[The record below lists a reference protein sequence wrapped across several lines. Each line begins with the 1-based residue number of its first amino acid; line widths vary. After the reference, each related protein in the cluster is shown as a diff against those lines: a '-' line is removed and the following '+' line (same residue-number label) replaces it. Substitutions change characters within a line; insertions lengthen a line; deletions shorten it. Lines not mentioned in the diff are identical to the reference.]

1 MRWAARAWPWWP
13 AGGMIACLL
22 YVAMPDGRASAVMS
36 AVVGSGA
43 VALVLAGVR
52 RKPAGRRG
60 PWWIFGAGLVAW
72 VAGDEIY
79 AYDAFVTGTHPYP
92 SWADA
97 CYLAAYPLFVISLF
111 RLTRDRRPRDFAA
124 LLDAA
129 MIATG
134 LGLVYWLFVIGPIV
148 RDDATPIAVRM
159 VTAAYPTAGVLL
171 VAVVG
176 PLLIRP
182 GRRSPSL
189 WMLTFGSA
197 AAAAGNVGYTLLP
210 GLHPALDRLVF
221 GVFLFSYFCFAGAA
235 LHPSGDAPEPPRA
248 APHDGWQRIAVLSAS
263 TLLVPLMLFIEAH
276 RANEH
281 ADVEAIGVGAVVLF
295 LLMLIRLSGF
305 FATVQRQAHQLER
318 LAMADELT
326 GLANRRLFEQNLA
339 VALRGGL
346 VQVAV
351 LDLNGFKEVNDT
363 FGHAAG
369 DRLLTVV
376 AQRLREAVRDDDVVA
391 RMGGDEFAV
400 LVREVSPAAMSAIA
414 ERIGASLRRPV
425 EANGQQLLVSASVG
439 TAGNE
444 DGADVTWDE
453 MLRRADAAM
462 YAAKRAGGGRHLRYT
477 AELDAQATV
486 RARAGAELRE
496 ALEAGQFHLVY
507 QPIVQLPEG
516 RIVSV
521 EALVRWSHPERGFVS
536 PAEFVPIAEET
547 GLIVELGEWILR
559 QACARAVAWH
569 REYGAAAPQR
579 ISVNVSARQLAEP
592 GFAGLVAAVLT
603 ETGLRPEQ
611 LVVELTET
619 AVFDGGQA
627 LRTVEALHR
636 RGVRIALDDFGTGHS
651 SLTLLRTVPV
661 DVLKVDKSFVD
672 KVTMAGRH
680 AVIATALIQV
690 SDGLG
695 LQAVAEGVETAEQAE
710 ELFRLGYRLAQG
722 YHFGKPVAQPDFT
735 RATRAVRVR

>member
-1 MRWAARAWPWWP
+1 MGTKRGWLWWP
-13 AGGMIACLL
+13 VCGVLACLV
-22 YVAMPDGRASAVMS
+22 YVLLPDGRFSAVLS
-36 AVVGSGA
+36 AVVGLAS
-43 VALVLAGVR
+43 VVLLIAGVR
-52 RKPAGRRG
+52 RKAAAHRG
-60 PWWIFGAGLVAW
+60 PWWVFAAGLVAW
-72 VAGDEIY
+72 VAGDEFY
-79 AYDAFVTGTHPYP
+79 AYDAIVGGTHPYP

-97 CYLAAYPLFVISLF
+97 AYLSAYPLFVVAIF
-111 RLTRDRRPRDFAA
+111 RLTRERRLREPAA
-124 LLDAA
+124 LIDTA

-134 LGLVYWLFVIGPIV
+134 LGLVYWVFVIGPIV
-148 RDDATPIAVRM
+148 RDDTTPILVRA

-171 VAVVG
+171 FAVVG

-182 GRRSPSL
+182 GRRSPSVWL
-189 WMLTFGSA
+189 LTLGSTA
-197 AAAAGNVGYTLLP
+197 ALAGNVGYTLLP
-210 GLHPALDRLVF
+210 GVHPLLDRAVF
-221 GVFLFSYFCFAGAA
+221 GVFLFSYCCFAGAA
-235 LHPSGDAPEPPRA
+235 LHPSSDSPVARRQP
-248 APHDGWQRIAVLSAS
+248 PHDGWQRIAMLTAS
-263 TLLVPLMLFIEAH
+263 TLLVPAVLFAEAK
-276 RANEH
+276 RGTEH
-281 ADVEAIGVGAVVLF
+281 VDIGAIGVGAVILF
-295 LLMLIRLSGF
+295 ALMLARLSGF
-305 FATVQRQAHQLER
+305 FATVQRQSEQLEQ

-326 GLANRRLFEQNLA
+326 GLANRRLFEQDLTA
-339 VALRGGL
+339 ALRDGL

-369 DRLLTVV
+369 DQLLSVV

-425 EANGQQLLVSASVG
+425 DANGQQLLVSASVG

-444 DGADVTWDE
+444 TGEEIDSDE

-477 AELDAQATV
+477 ADLDAQATV
-486 RARAGAELRE
+486 RARAGADLRT
-496 ALEAGQFHLVY
+496 ALEGGQFHLVY
-507 QPIVQLPEG
+507 QPIVELPEG

-521 EALVRWSHPERGFVS
+521 EALVRWTHPERGFVS

-559 QACARAVAWH
+559 QACAQAVTWFA
-569 REYGAAAPQR
+569 EYGAAAPQR

-592 GFAGLVAAVLT
+592 GFAGLVVAVLS

-651 SLTLLRTVPV
+651 SLTLLQTVPV

-695 LQAVAEGVETAEQAE
+695 LQAVAEGVETAEQAD
-710 ELFRLGYRLAQG
+710 ELYRLGYRLAQG
-722 YHFGKPVAQPDFT
+722 YHFGKPVPQPVFVPDAAYSA
-735 RATRAVRVR
+735 RP

>member
-1 MRWAARAWPWWP
+1 MGTERGWLWWP
-13 AGGMIACLL
+13 VCGMLACLV
-22 YVAMPDGRASAVMS
+22 YVGLPDGRVSAVLS
-36 AVVGSGA
+36 AVVGFAS
-43 VALVLAGVR
+43 LVLLVAGVR
-52 RKPAGRRG
+52 RKAAAHRG
-60 PWWIFGAGLVAW
+60 PWWIFAAGLVAW

-79 AYDAFVTGTHPYP
+79 AYQAIVGGAHPYP

-97 CYLAAYPLFVISLF
+97 AYLGAYPLFVVAIF
-111 RLTRDRRPRDFAA
+111 RLTRERRLRELAA
-124 LLDAA
+124 VIDTA

-148 RDDATPIAVRM
+148 RDDTMPALVRA

-171 VAVVG
+171 FAVVG

-182 GRRSPSL
+182 GRRSPSVWL
-189 WMLTFGSA
+189 LTLGSTA
-197 AAAAGNVGYTLLP
+197 ALAGNLGYTLLP
-210 GLHPALDRLVF
+210 GVDPLLDRAVF
-221 GVFLFSYFCFAGAA
+221 GAFLFSYCCFAGAA
-235 LHPSGDAPEPPRA
+235 LHPSGDDPVVRRPP
-248 APHDGWQRIAVLSAS
+248 PHDGWQRIAMLTAS
-263 TLLVPLMLFIEAH
+263 TLLVPAVLFAEAQ
-276 RANEH
+276 RGTEH
-281 ADVEAIGVGAVVLF
+281 VDIEAIGVGAVILF
-295 LLMLIRLSGF
+295 ALMLARLSGF
-305 FATVQRQAHQLER
+305 FATVQRQSDQLEQ

-326 GLANRRLFEQNLA
+326 GLANRRLFEQDLA
-339 VALRGGL
+339 VALRDGL

-351 LDLNGFKEVNDT
+351 LDLNGFKEINDT
-363 FGHAAG
+363 FGHATG
-369 DRLLTVV
+369 DQLLTVV

-414 ERIGASLRRPV
+414 ERISASLRCPAG
-425 EANGQQLLVSASVG
+425 ANGQQLLVSASVG

-444 DGADVTWDE
+444 TGEEIDTDE

-477 AELDAQATV
+477 ADLDAQATV
-486 RARAGAELRE
+486 RARAGAELRA

-507 QPIVQLPEG
+507 QPIVELPAG

-521 EALVRWSHPERGFVS
+521 EALVRWTHPERGFVS
-536 PAEFVPIAEET
+536 PAEFVPIAEDT

-559 QACARAVAWH
+559 QACAQAVTWFA
-569 REYGAAAPQR
+569 EYGAAAPQR

-592 GFAGLVAAVLT
+592 GFAGLVAAVLA

-651 SLTLLRTVPV
+651 SLTLLQTVPV

-695 LQAVAEGVETAEQAE
+695 LQAVAEGVETPEQAD
-710 ELFRLGYRLAQG
+710 ELYRLGYRLAQG
-722 YHFGKPVAQPDFT
+722 YHFGKPVRQPDFVPD
-735 RATRAVRVR
+735 AVYSARP